1 MTDLHLS
8 PLSTPSPRKTSRAD
22 KEMRIHGEREKL
34 CEMLNGFYD
43 RAKARLEKSLNKDSK
58 KVFLLCKE
66 LFSTL
71 SLYPQQEL
79 YEMIRLND
87 LLFNEITALN
97 DRIGDFIR
105 QLETLRERVVGE
117 LSVQKQKTTIKQEK
131 QEVGESHITFLRKI
145 SFKKERTSLGQKLKD
160 IDVLNKK
167 MLKCEEVVREE
178 VREAGCYL
186 EIEGKKLEQEVFRY
200 GKVWF

>member
-1 MTDLHLS
+1 MTDLHVS

-43 RAKARLEKSLNKDSK
+43 RAKARIEKSLAKDSK

-71 SLYPQQEL
+71 SLHPQQEL
-79 YEMIRLND
+79 YEIIRLND
-87 LLFNEITALN
+87 LFFNEITALN
-97 DRIGDFIR
+97 DRIGEFIK

-167 MLKCEEVVREE
+167 MLKCEELPKEEGREM
-178 VREAGCYL
+178 GCHL
-186 EIEGKKLEQEVFRY
+186 
-200 GKVWF
+200 